1 MPIRSKLKFAI
12 AKWTRQFPCQWDE
25 QNAMWCWKCPGVTMK
40 SHTHTI
46 GAAIN
51 PSKEMHVLGHLM
63 TIPPKI
69 SLKNLLDSHF
79 AVMENASI

>member
-1 MPIRSKLKFAI
+1 
-12 AKWTRQFPCQWDE
+12 
-25 QNAMWCWKCPGVTMK
+25 MK